1 MHNVFAMQIAAYD
14 LRYILGDFCIGSK
27 APEHRKQIRC
37 KKINGRPVAIRSLRY
52 AVSDRSHY
60 GEPGTLYGHAGG
72 NLPYAVLPFPRVS
85 APTTHDFRS
94 LHLR

>member
-1 MHNVFAMQIAAYD
+1 MNNVFAVQIAAYD

-60 GEPGTLYGHAGG
+60 GEPGTLYGHAGEPLLCG
-72 NLPYAVLPFPRVS
+72 
-85 APTTHDFRS
+85 TS
-94 LHLR
+94 LSVDVVADNP